1 MRVRVRERL
10 QATGP
15 ASFAPYC
22 GKALD
27 GSNER
32 AIGSDYLQLRTVALE
47 HIVASAGREYSCNV
61 RAGTE
66 VLAEDV
72 SKPLRMVAPMHH
84 GTRKCSLAVP
94 ERHNRSAKAS
104 WHSWHS
110 RRNQTEARVLHTT
123 PTRALACTQVKFHV
137 FCQRQ
142 LTYMA
147 WPVY

>member
-1 MRVRVRERL
+1 MRERL
-10 QATGP
+10 QTTGP

-22 GKALD
+22 GKTLD
-27 GSNER
+27 GSNESGIR
-32 AIGSDYLQLRTVALE
+32 SDDLQLRTVALK

-84 GTRKCSLAVP
+84 GTCKCSLAVP

-104 WHSWHS
+104 RHSRHSWRSQAH
-110 RRNQTEARVLHTT
+110 ARVLHAA
-123 PTRALACTQVKFHV
+123 RALAPTAGEVSGRCV
-137 FCQRQ
+137 RLAQ
-142 LTYMA
+142 LD
-147 WPVY
+147 PLRVSSLHF